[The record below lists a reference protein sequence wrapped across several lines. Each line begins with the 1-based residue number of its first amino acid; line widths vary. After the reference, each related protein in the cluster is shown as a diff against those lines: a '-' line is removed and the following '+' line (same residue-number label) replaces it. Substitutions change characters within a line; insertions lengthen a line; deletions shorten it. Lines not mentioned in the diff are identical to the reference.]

1 MDVARAGAAIIGTTQ
16 KYILVE
22 GNYLLLDR
30 PPWSAL
36 AQYLDFSL
44 FISVHRAELER
55 RLLKRWIELGYSDE
69 AARSWVGSNDMPNV
83 DVVLEASRPSD
94 IVFLSRTKRNNRAD
108 RPIET
113 PATFL
118 QFAIN

>member
-22 GNYLLLDR
+22 ANDLLLDR

-44 FISVHRAELER
+44 FISMHRAELER

-83 DVVLEASRPSD
+83 DVVLEAWPYD
-94 IVFLSRTKRNNRAD
+94 IVFLSGTKRNNRAD

-118 QFAIN
+118 QFPIN